1 MFKYPLST
9 ESKVLCYALNNPE
22 VDVSRSVSYTTIECG
37 SSQKCLLYMSFRILC
52 LVIIAIDYGQ
62 LRGFEV

>member
-22 VDVSRSVSYTTIECG
+22 VDVSRSVSYTTMLILFYNNTTAYSG
-37 SSQKCLLYMSFRILC
+37 DVVSSFN
-52 LVIIAIDYGQ
+52 
-62 LRGFEV
+62 

>member
-22 VDVSRSVSYTTIECG
+22 VDVSRSVSYTTMCEPV
-37 SSQKCLLYMSFRILC
+37 L
-52 LVIIAIDYGQ
+52 
-62 LRGFEV
+62 

>member
-22 VDVSRSVSYTTIECG
+22 VDVSRSVSYTTMNSTSYDQCTLNGTCRISATGWNFLIKIEIF
-37 SSQKCLLYMSFRILC
+37 LN
-52 LVIIAIDYGQ
+52 
-62 LRGFEV
+62 